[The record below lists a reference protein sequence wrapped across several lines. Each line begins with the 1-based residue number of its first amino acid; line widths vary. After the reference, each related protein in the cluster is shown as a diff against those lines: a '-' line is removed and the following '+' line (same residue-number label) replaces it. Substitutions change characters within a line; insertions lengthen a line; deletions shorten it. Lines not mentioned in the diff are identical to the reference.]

1 MTVTISRPTVSAAW
15 VKGIVELIGELGL
28 EPLALLEEAGMPLDE
43 LDDADGRFDSA
54 AVSVLWS
61 LAAQQSGHPH
71 PGVALGGAAKPAC
84 FGVVLHVM
92 MSSPDLG
99 SALRRM
105 AQYVPIISSAA
116 RFILTQDS
124 QGCGLTLTLG
134 DGAPGD
140 RHDFALLMIANLCR
154 WLTGRDLRPQSVE
167 LAHARPANLVPYLAA
182 FGCPCH
188 FGAKRY
194 RLSFS
199 PADLGLPLM
208 TGNPLLTELHERFAN
223 ERLARLGDAR
233 TTRRVRELVLDCL
246 ADGEPA
252 RGDVARALCMSE
264 RTLQRRLQDEG
275 TSYVQLVDA
284 VRREQAAHYLD
295 QTSLCF
301 TEISY
306 RLGFAN
312 QGTLFRAC
320 KRWFNVSPGR
330 YRERHRAGV
339 ESA

>member
-1 MTVTISRPTVSAAW
+1 M
-15 VKGIVELIGELGL
+15 KGIVELLGALGL
-28 EPLALLEEAGMPLDE
+28 EPLALLEDAGLPLDE
-43 LDDADGRFDSA
+43 LDDADGRFDSD
-54 AVSVLWS
+54 AVSALWT

-71 PGVALGGAAKPAC
+71 LGLALDGAARPAC

-92 MSSPDLG
+92 MSCPDLDA
-99 SALRRM
+99 ALRRM
-105 AQYVPIISSAA
+105 VRYMPIVSSAA
-116 RFILTQDS
+116 TVALAHDS
-124 QGCGLTLTLG
+124 QGCGLTLALG
-134 DGAPGD
+134 DGAPPE
-140 RHDFALLMIANLCR
+140 RYDFALLMIANLCR
-154 WLTGRDLRPQSVE
+154 WMTGRALRPQSLE
-167 LAHARPANLVPYLAA
+167 LAHARPPNLLPYLAA

-188 FGAKRY
+188 FGARRY
-194 RLSFS
+194 RLCFS
-199 PADLGLPLM
+199 AADLGLALM

-233 TTRRVRELVLDCL
+233 TTRRVRELVLACL
-246 ADGEPA
+246 ADGEPG

-264 RTLQRRLQDEG
+264 RTLHRRLQDEG

-320 KRWFNVSPGR
+320 KRWFNASPGR
-330 YRERHRAGV
+330 YRERHRVALDGRD
-339 ESA
+339 

>member
-1 MTVTISRPTVSAAW
+1 MTISRPTVSAAW
-15 VKGIVELIGELGL
+15 VKGIVEMIGALGL
-28 EPLALLEEAGMPLDE
+28 EPLSLLEEAGLPLDE
-43 LDDADGRFDSA
+43 LDDPDGRFDSA
-54 AVSVLWS
+54 AVSALWS

-71 PGVALGGAAKPAC
+71 LGLALEGAAKPAC
-84 FGVVLHVM
+84 FGAALHVM
-92 MSSPDLG
+92 MSSPDLD
-99 SALRRM
+99 AAVRRM

-116 RFILTQDS
+116 TVELAFDS
-124 QGCGLTLTLG
+124 QGCSLTLALG
-134 DGAPGD
+134 EDVPGE
-140 RHDFALLMIANLCR
+140 RYDFALLMFTNLCR
-154 WLTGRDLRPQSVE
+154 WMTGRELRPQSVD
-167 LAHARPANLVPYLAA
+167 LAHARPANLLPYLAA

-188 FGAKRY
+188 FGTRHY
-194 RLSFS
+194 RLCFS
-199 PADLGLPLM
+199 QADLGLALM
-208 TGNPLLTELHERFAN
+208 TGNPLLTELHERFAD

-233 TTRRVRELVLDCL
+233 TTRRVRELVMACL

-264 RTLQRRLQDEG
+264 RTLHRRLQDEG

-301 TEISY
+301 TEISF

-330 YRERHRAGV
+330 YRERLRARV
-339 ESA
+339 ESG